1 MDGATKKSRFA
12 AGCHGAWLLADIC
25 LDSRRLSAACV
36 FAPSPTG
43 FRTASAFCLPR
54 APVAMHGRFDVRA
67 PQPLGLIDAVMLVNS
82 GSVIT
87 LKGEPHHYVVPS
99 RVCHL
104 NTLHLNDRTTS
115 RSRCWLGDE
124 YAGHWCWRIPDD
136 KLRGDELAS
145 ISNSTNYTGSIASL
159 HLHATVRAYALESGV
174 EIIRNENMPRVHAEL
189 GPPSLHSV
197 YWEYGTE
204 NDLSPEIS
212 IPFLE
217 RAIAVA
223 GTPDITHHLTHL
235 SSIQVKAE
243 H

>member
-1 MDGATKKSRFA
+1 MGATGLQFSIRHMDGATKKSRFA

-54 APVAMHGRFDVRA
+54 APVAMHDRFDVRA

-115 RSRCWLGDE
+115 RSD
-124 YAGHWCWRIPDD
+124 AG
-136 KLRGDELAS
+136 LAMNTQGIGAGEFQMTS
-145 ISNSTNYTGSIASL
+145 
-159 HLHATVRAYALESGV
+159 
-174 EIIRNENMPRVHAEL
+174 
-189 GPPSLHSV
+189 SV
-197 YWEYGTE
+197 AMG
-204 NDLSPEIS
+204 
-212 IPFLE
+212 
-217 RAIAVA
+217 
-223 GTPDITHHLTHL
+223 
-235 SSIQVKAE
+235 
-243 H
+243 